1 MLFYL
6 GTHSPNWLAL
16 AGVPLFVSRRRL
28 KDRRTFP
35 RATVPWALDSGGFTE
50 LSMFGAW
57 NTSPRE
63 YVADVIRFSDEVG
76 TLQWAAPQ
84 DWMCEPAILAQTGL
98 TVRAH
103 QIRTV
108 ENYQA
113 LRDLAPD
120 LPIIPVLQGWE
131 YGDYLCHLDDYY
143 NAGIDLRMIPV
154 VGVGSIC
161 RRQQTSQAAG
171 IITTLRA
178 LGIRLHGFGVKQG
191 GLARYQLA
199 LESADSL
206 AWSYAARRGKPLEGC
221 THTNCANCLKYAL
234 RWRASLLE
242 TKAK

>member
-1 MLFYL
+1 VLFYL

-28 KDRRTFP
+28 KDRKTFP
-35 RATVPWALDSGGFTE
+35 RATAPWALDSGGFTE

-63 YVADVIRFSDEVG
+63 YVADVTRFSGEIG
-76 TLQWAAPQ
+76 KLQWAAPQ

-98 TVRAH
+98 TVRTH

-108 ENYQA
+108 ENYQV

-131 YGDYLCHLDDYY
+131 YGDYLCHIDDYY

-161 RRQQTSQAAG
+161 RRQQTSQATG

-191 GLARYQLA
+191 GLARYQFA

-234 RWRASLLE
+234 QWRERTLCRR
-242 TKAK
+242 

>member
-1 MLFYL
+1 
-6 GTHSPNWLAL
+6 
-16 AGVPLFVSRRRL
+16 
-28 KDRRTFP
+28 
-35 RATVPWALDSGGFTE
+35 
-50 LSMFGAW
+50 MFGAW